1 MSDEI
6 SSTGETRLSLLGL
19 PAEIRNLIWEYTFPP
34 ANSRYTTL
42 SRANSRPQSVKSRAP
57 SPSSSTSS
65 ASSDSDSSF
74 SSSSSS
80 SRSTAVPADDE
91 HDSTSS
97 FNNGHTYNTAV
108 RAAAL
113 GPHPSLA
120 LLLTCQQIR
129 AETLLLAFSRTPFRT
144 KLCRPAALTTR
155 LAVLSPAQIRAV
167 RSLTFTSAAAS
178 AAHMK
183 QWEGDLRPLLFPVY
197 VQCRKLLWEVV
208 RLLPGVRFVDF
219 VLGEERAGEFGK
231 GGPGGSMVGRGGG
244 RGRRT
249 VGGAKFFFDT
259 VVGVGLKERSG
270 RGESHAWGD
279 RWHVVPGEGEGEE
292 RCVWLV
298 EDGQCDGDDEERRLI
313 ERDQGKRW
321 VRVEIVRLPHGG

>member
-1 MSDEI
+1 MSNEI
-6 SSTGETRLSLLGL
+6 TAGETRLSLLGL

-42 SRANSRPQSVKSRAP
+42 SRANSRPQSLKSRNP
-57 SPSSSTSS
+57 SPSSTSS
-65 ASSDSDSSF
+65 ASSE
-74 SSSSSS
+74 SSS
-80 SRSTAVPADDE
+80 STAVPADDE
-91 HDSTSS
+91 HGSISGIHS
-97 FNNGHTYNTAV
+97 KHHNAA

-113 GPHPSLA
+113 GTYPSLA
-120 LLLTCQQIR
+120 LLLTCHQIR

-155 LAVLSPAQIRAV
+155 LAVLSPGQIRAI
-167 RSLTFTSAAAS
+167 RALTFTTTASSAQHA
-178 AAHMK
+178 K

-197 VQCRKLLWEVV
+197 VQCRKLLWELV

-231 GGPGGSMVGRGGG
+231 GGPGGTVGRG
-244 RGRRT
+244 RT

-259 VVGVGLKERSG
+259 VVGVGLKERNG
-270 RGESHAWGD
+270 RGETHAWGD
-279 RWHVVPGEGEGEE
+279 RWQVIPGSGEGEE

-298 EDGQCDGDDEERRLI
+298 EDGQYSGEERSVI
-313 ERDQGKRW
+313 EREEGKRW
-321 VRVEIVRLPHGG
+321 VRVEIVRLPLGG